1 MARAMICSFLAVVL
15 RDVEAAAPEQLP
27 ADEFFDL
34 IPASKLRLFNLRRS
48 EAPLPLRDEDA

>member
-1 MARAMICSFLAVVL
+1 MICSFLAVVL